1 MTRSPLQRA
10 KMFLQSEKSVLV
22 AFFSSRL
29 AMWAAAW
36 LAGSWF
42 TPGPSGV
49 KFHPWLWDMLF
60 RWDAAWYATIVKQGY
75 SYTPGAESN
84 VAFFPLLPL
93 LTAAVRG
100 VTRVHLELAGF
111 IVSNAA
117 LLASAVLLRRLA
129 SLDYPAPSRVPERA
143 VWLLLFCPMTFFY
156 STMYTESLF
165 LMLSLCVF
173 LLARRREWLGA
184 GVAGALLT
192 ATRGNALLIALPVIW
207 EVLVARQ
214 RSESVDATRQA
225 PDRSVW
231 WLLLMPLGLVFYAT
245 YLHFRFGD
253 ALAFGHAQAA
263 WGRSIQPPWVGIGNA
278 LAYPSPYR
286 ALVLGS
292 AAVAVVACVL
302 GYRLRLRLSY
312 QIYAAASILFLLS
325 SSIFHGLPRMLSVIF
340 PLYLAIAAVGER
352 SEDTYLFS
360 LASSAALMG
369 ICVALFVSGYLMI

>member
-1 MTRSPLQRA
+1 MTKSLLERA
-10 KMFLQSEKSVLV
+10 AMFLQREKNVLL

-29 AMWAAAW
+29 AVWAVAW

-60 RWDAAWYATIVKQGY
+60 RWDAAWYATIVKHGY

-93 LTAAVRG
+93 LTAGVRG
-100 VTRVHLELAGF
+100 VLRVHLELAGF

-184 GVAGALLT
+184 GIAGALLT

-207 EVLVARQ
+207 EVFFART
-214 RSESVDATRQA
+214 RRENIDAPRQA
-225 PDRSVW
+225 RNRSVG
-231 WLLLMPLGLVFYAT
+231 WLWLMPLGLVLYAT
-245 YLHFRFGD
+245 YLHFHVGD

-278 LAYPSPYR
+278 LGYPSPYR
-286 ALVLGS
+286 ALVFGS
-292 AAVAVVACVL
+292 AAVAVAVGML

-340 PLYLAIAAVGER
+340 PLYLAIAAAGER

-360 LASSAALMG
+360 LAGSAALMA